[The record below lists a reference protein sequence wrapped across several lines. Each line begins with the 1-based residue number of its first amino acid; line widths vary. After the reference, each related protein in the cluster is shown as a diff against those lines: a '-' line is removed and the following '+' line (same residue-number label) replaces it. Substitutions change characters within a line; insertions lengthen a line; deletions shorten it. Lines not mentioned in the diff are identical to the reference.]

1 MSYHPYNG
9 TALVLLRAGILDHVL
24 TRSVTKKITIDVD
37 RLFDM
42 TDEEL
47 LKCRSIGPHR
57 LKEVNAARRTLI
69 ELLFKS
75 K

>member
-9 TALVLLRAGILDHVL
+9 TALVLFRIGIIEHHYESGD
-24 TRSVTKKITIDVD
+24 RKIKINVG

-47 LKCRSIGPHR
+47 LKCPTIGPHR
-57 LKEVNAARRTLI
+57 LKEVNAARETLKR
-69 ELLFKS
+69 LLFKD

>member
-1 MSYHPYNG
+1 MKCHPYNG
-9 TALVLLRAGILDHVL
+9 TALALFRTGIIEHHYESGC
-24 TRSVTKKITIDVD
+24 RKIGIDVES
-37 RLFDM
+37 LFDM

-47 LKCRSIGPHR
+47 LKCSSIGPHR